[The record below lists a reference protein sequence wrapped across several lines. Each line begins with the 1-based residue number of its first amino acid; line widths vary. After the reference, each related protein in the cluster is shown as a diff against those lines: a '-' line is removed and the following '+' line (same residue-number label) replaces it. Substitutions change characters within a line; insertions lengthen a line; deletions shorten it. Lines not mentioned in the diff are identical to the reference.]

1 MWTTRSG
8 RTLGY
13 VTALLSVCCNSVTQR
28 RCATCSLK
36 VMQEFRDKEKI
47 GFADGQYA
55 CSEEEL
61 YKKAIALLEKCR
73 IETRRTSQEIREPT
87 AEASPKTV

>member
-1 MWTTRSG
+1 
-8 RTLGY
+8 
-13 VTALLSVCCNSVTQR
+13 VV
-28 RCATCSLK
+28 
-36 VMQEFRDKEKI
+36 QEIRDNGKI

-73 IETRRTSQEIREPT
+73 IETRRTSQEIPEPT
-87 AEASPKTV
+87 AEASPKPSNARVGTGRFV